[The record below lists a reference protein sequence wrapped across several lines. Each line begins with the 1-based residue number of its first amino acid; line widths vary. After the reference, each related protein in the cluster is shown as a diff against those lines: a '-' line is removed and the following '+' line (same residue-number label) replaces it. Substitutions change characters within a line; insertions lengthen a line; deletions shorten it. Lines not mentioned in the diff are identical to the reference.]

1 MTADTV
7 INPTAS
13 NQLRDLVE
21 DQSGQK
27 ILSCYQCGKCSA
39 GCRAAFAMD
48 LAPRQ
53 IMRAI
58 QLGLEE
64 VVLDC
69 NSYWVCLQCQVC
81 SARCPREIDIARVME
96 SLRQMAVAKESKS
109 PEKEVA
115 VFHRVFLKMV
125 KRYGRLYEAGLA
137 GFYNLLS
144 KHFFANMSLVPSM
157 LFKGKLS
164 FLPHK
169 VKGAKKVA
177 AIFDRVK
184 EIENEKVSG

>member
-1 MTADTV
+1 MTVDTI
-7 INPTAS
+7 INPTVS
-13 NQLRDLVE
+13 NQLRDLIE
-21 DQSGQK
+21 DRSGQK

-39 GCRAAFAMD
+39 GCRAAYAMD

-53 IMRAI
+53 IMRSI
-58 QLGLEE
+58 QIGLED
-64 VVLDC
+64 VVLTC

-96 SLRQMAVAKESKS
+96 SLRQMAIAKKSKP

-115 VFHRVFLKMV
+115 VFHRIFLKMI

-144 KHFFANMSLVPSM
+144 KHFFANLSLVPSM

-164 FLPHK
+164 ILPHK
-169 VKGAKKVA
+169 IKGTKKIA

>member
-1 MTADTV
+1 MNLWRQASCG
-7 INPTAS
+7 INS
-13 NQLRDLVE
+13 
-21 DQSGQK
+21 
-27 ILSCYQCGKCSA
+27 IGK
-39 GCRAAFAMD
+39 
-48 LAPRQ
+48 
-53 IMRAI
+53 
-58 QLGLEE
+58 E
-64 VVLDC
+64 
-69 NSYWVCLQCQVC
+69 CQVC
-81 SARCPREIDIARVME
+81 SARCPREIDIAKVME
-96 SLRQMAVAKESKS
+96 SLRHTAIARECES

-144 KHFFANMSLVPSM
+144 KHFFANVSLVPSM
-157 LFKGKLS
+157 LRKGKLS

-177 AIFDRVK
+177 EIFDKVM